1 MKMST
6 MMAPLGVVVLAMGLV
21 LGCGGKDDDGKEKEK
36 AKAAQG
42 AVGLEDPTNDK
53 VVADAARAAILCE
66 WSPTGGLKY
75 DCPAHKTW
83 KEASFIK
90 EGAAD
95 PTLTTMLVDAREPVR
110 WLAAEALASQ
120 GKAYTKN
127 AALAGKVV
135 AAAQAEKS
143 PFAGASLGRAVAKID
158 LAATGQQPA
167 AEAMVKTHPVMPL
180 RQAMAQHMLWSNKQL
195 YDLTLQLARTD
206 AVPEVRKAALSAP
219 WTGTPSGREKDTCA
233 MFLEKVDDAAPE
245 VGGEAAYLCGF
256 WSRDGGC
263 KAQWDA
269 LLGKIEARARAG
281 TVKSPQM
288 ASALSYF
295 HGQKAASAA
304 QKTRAVSIA
313 KALVENAANAGIARG
328 NALRFIGEVDDGAK
342 AYAGR
347 WLSDKEFFVKNTAKD
362 IVEGKI
368 KRK

>member
-1 MKMST
+1 MKLRPMSSVW
-6 MMAPLGVVVLAMGLV
+6 MGAAVVAMSLAV
-21 LGCGGKDDDGKEKEK
+21 GCGGKGKKKEE
-36 AKAAQG
+36 AAQG
-42 AVGLEDPTNDK
+42 GVGLEDPSNDK

-66 WSPTGGLKY
+66 WSATGGLKY

-95 PTLTTMLVDAREPVR
+95 PTLTTMLADTREPVR
-110 WLAAEALASQ
+110 WLAAEALSNQ

-143 PFAGASLGRAVAKID
+143 PLAGASLGRAVAKID

-167 AEAMVKTHPVMPL
+167 AEAMVKTHPVPQL
-180 RQAMAQHMLWSNKQL
+180 RQAIARHMLWSNKQL

-206 AVPEVRKAALSAP
+206 AVPEVRKAALGAP
-219 WTGTPSGREKDTCA
+219 WTGTPTGRENDTCVL
-233 MFLEKVDDAAPE
+233 FLEKVDDPADD
-245 VGGEAAYLCGF
+245 VSGEAAYLCGF
-256 WSRDGGC
+256 WSRNGGC
-263 KAQWDA
+263 KTQWDP

-281 TVKSPQM
+281 RIKSPQM

-304 QKTRAVSIA
+304 QKKRAVSIA
-313 KALVENAANAGIARG
+313 KALIENPANAGIARG

-347 WLSDKEFFVKNTAKD
+347 WLSDKEFFVKNAAKD
-362 IVEGKI
+362 IIDGKI